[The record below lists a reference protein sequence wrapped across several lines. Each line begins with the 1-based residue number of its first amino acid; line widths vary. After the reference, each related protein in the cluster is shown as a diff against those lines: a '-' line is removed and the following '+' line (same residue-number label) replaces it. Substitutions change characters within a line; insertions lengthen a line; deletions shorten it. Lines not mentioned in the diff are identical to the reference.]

1 MRSSLGPE
9 LLGFFM
15 AFLALPA
22 VIAGFWLRYRM
33 ASAEKARFEGIWERH
48 ARSRSREFSPS
59 SGVWPNIDSARVTWQ
74 EEHGAF
80 VIESVLREGEVCTR
94 VSVRPRELLLGQ
106 ILVSTEDGNRTL
118 AVAEPLAGEGEQTD
132 RTFTSAYFV
141 RERPAGFA
149 RRMLTEDVR
158 KRLLAFRMGGY
169 AALRYRKGHVSL
181 VWRGGEE
188 NPARLDEATELL
200 RRASAAVSSAFHEGG
215 KHASAPRLDVRSA
228 SKVKVTVVR
237 PGSPRFE
244 DDEEVSREGEGD
256 G

>member
-1 MRSSLGPE
+1 
-9 LLGFFM
+9 M

-22 VIAGFWLRYRM
+22 VIAGFWLRYRF
-33 ASAEKARFEGIWERH
+33 ASAEKARFEGIWERYAR
-48 ARSRSREFSPS
+48 ARSRDFSPS

-74 EEHGAF
+74 DEHGSF
-80 VIESVLREGEVCTR
+80 VLESVLREGEVCTR
-94 VSVRPRELLLGQ
+94 VSVRPPELLLGQ

-118 AVAEPLAGEGEQTD
+118 AVAESLAGEGEPVD
-132 RTFTSAYFV
+132 RVFASAYFV

-169 AALRYRKGHVSL
+169 AALRYRKGHVSV

-188 NPARLDEATELL
+188 NPARIDEAAELL

-215 KHASAPRLDVRSA
+215 KHASSPRLEVRPGG
-228 SKVKVTVVR
+228 KPKVTVVR
-237 PGSPRFE
+237 PGAPRFD
-244 DDEEVSREGEGD
+244 DDELALEGEGD
-256 G
+256 A